1 MEIPA
6 AQPVLRFGPY
16 EADLRAGV
24 LRKDGTKIR
33 VQEKPLQVLAALAER
48 QGEMVARAEL
58 QKRLWPNETFFDFED
73 GLNTAI
79 KKLRV
84 ALCDDAEEPRY
95 IETIPRR
102 GYRFLVPVEIL
113 AGNGETA
120 AAPAV
125 QPPVIALVPSP
136 VSASR
141 NQPSDFAA
149 GAAEKARSSGAQAQS
164 SSQRIRRRYA
174 LVAGVAIAVAAGAF
188 AASKLVRRP
197 ASTPTPKVVAVL
209 PFSNE
214 GAGPKFDYLR
224 YAIANDLVT
233 DLSHVRSV
241 TVRPFAST
249 ARYASEPADP
259 ATIGKRLR
267 VSDIVA
273 GGYLLENNNLHV
285 TMELVDVARDATV
298 WRTELV
304 VSPQRLIVLGNRL
317 AGRMTQGLLPTMNI
331 RDASVSEM
339 PVPTS
344 ERAFDLYLHSIAA
357 SHDPEPN
364 VAAIE
369 DLEKSVSLDPNYA
382 PAWGE
387 LGRRYYIDYEYG
399 KGGAAS
405 RAKALEAYKNETELD
420 PNSGVNVAIILAQQG
435 ELSAAYDRAATLL
448 QRRPNDAMA
457 HMTMGYVLRYAGL
470 LDEAT
475 KQCKAAIAID
485 PGNSY
490 FRSCATPFTLLGQY
504 DEARKFALLDEN
516 TGFGAELRMEI
527 ALRTGDRVKALAE
540 AAKASKAGGMQ
551 DADIVQ
557 ACLRPDTPQELPQTI
572 GAMRRIE
579 LGPNWTHDPEGFYRY
594 ASVLS
599 FCGQADA
606 ALDQLRNAIQGNY
619 CSYPAMENDPL
630 FAPIRQQPEFKEL
643 EQAAIRCQQNFL
655 THQHQLD
662 ATLQAN
668 RF

>member
-1 MEIPA
+1 MKVKLSD
-6 AQPVLRFGPY
+6 QPFCL
-16 EADLRAGV
+16 
-24 LRKDGTKIR
+24 
-33 VQEKPLQVLAALAER
+33 LAMLLER
-48 QGEMVARAEL
+48 PGKLVTREEL
-58 QKRLWPNETFFDFED
+58 QQRLWPNQPYGEFSD
-73 GLNTAI
+73 GLNTAVNR
-79 KKLRV
+79 LRT
-84 ALCDDAEEPRY
+84 ALDDNAETPRFV
-95 IETIPRR
+95 ETIPKR
-102 GYRFLVPVEIL
+102 GYRFIATVEAESPRVDSRAGPIARRRWWLFWLAGSAAIL
-113 AGNGETA
+113 A
-120 AAPAV
+120 V
-125 QPPVIALVPSP
+125 
-136 VSASR
+136 
-141 NQPSDFAA
+141 
-149 GAAEKARSSGAQAQS
+149 
-164 SSQRIRRRYA
+164 
-174 LVAGVAIAVAAGAF
+174 AVAWQYP
-188 AASKLVRRP
+188 RQRPP
-197 ASTPTPKVVAVL
+197 ASTPGPKAVAVL

-224 YAIANDLVT
+224 YAIANDLIT

-249 ARYASEPADP
+249 ARYASQPADP
-259 ATIGKRLR
+259 ATVGKRLR
-267 VSDIVA
+267 VSDIIA
-273 GGYLLENNNLHV
+273 GGYLLENDNLHV

-331 RDASVSEM
+331 REASVSEM

-364 VAAIE
+364 LAAIA

-405 RAKALEAYKNETELD
+405 RAKALEAYKNETRLD

-435 ELSAAYDRAATLL
+435 ELSAAYDRAAILL
-448 QRRPNDAMA
+448 RRRPNDAMA

-516 TGFGAELRMEI
+516 TGFGAALRMEI

-540 AAKASKAGGMQ
+540 AAKVSKAGGMQ
-551 DADIVQ
+551 YADIVQ
-557 ACLRPDTPQELPQTI
+557 ACLGPDTQQELPQTI

-579 LGPNWTHDPEGFYRY
+579 SGPNWTHDPEGFYRY

-630 FAPIRQQPEFKEL
+630 FAPIRQQPAFKEL

-655 THQHQLD
+655 THQHQVD